1 VCAALLIIEEP
12 LHKAPY
18 DARHA
23 ETVARRP
30 AAEPSM
36 EVGWQPHQEGLFHL
50 TSHRHPDPRF
60 RKRGWSDR
68 MRARRFS
75 ASDRVDA
82 TGEKVPKNEIPV
94 AF

>member
-1 VCAALLIIEEP
+1 
-12 LHKAPY
+12 
-18 DARHA
+18 
-23 ETVARRP
+23 
-30 AAEPSM
+30 
-36 EVGWQPHQEGLFHL
+36 
-50 TSHRHPDPRF
+50 
-60 RKRGWSDR
+60 